1 MNLSEK
7 IMMLRKKEGWSQE
20 ELANHLQ
27 ISRQAVS
34 KWESGQSMPDTDK
47 IIQLSQLFHVTTD
60 YLLLDQENEGNIQ
73 TEIYLSLTQV
83 QEYLKIRKQSSL
95 KIAFATFLCVIS
107 PIPLIGFTTLCQY
120 QRFYMAENLAISIGL
135 SFLIICITIAVI
147 LFCLCAFKV
156 KKYDFLEKEDFSLE
170 NSVKEYAVKEKEAYQ
185 NHYHRYQ
192 ILGISLCILS
202 VLPIFIFLNYEFLE
216 SIAVCFLLLF
226 VSIGCF
232 FLVLAGTYQNA
243 LDKILQTGDYT
254 PEQKKK
260 NALKS
265 KISAIYWLVVTAIF
279 LYYTFGKNGNGQMQ
293 YSWIIWAI
301 AGVLFGVVMIII
313 DLIIQ
318 GLIILFVF
326 YLCYFMKMF
335 QQRKQ
340 GIQTDHMG
348 KGKQGIQKKI
358 EILMKTATILT
369 FIVEIISIYFNTTA
383 FPLIIRIIGMV
394 LGILGNIIF
403 IVSVLTMK
411 EAGAL
416 E

>member
-73 TEIYLSLTQV
+73 TGIYLSLTQV

-120 QRFYMAENLAISIGL
+120 QRFHMAENLAISIGL

-185 NHYHRYQ
+185 DHYHRYQ
-192 ILGISLCILS
+192 ILASNCR
-202 VLPIFIFLNYEFLE
+202 
-216 SIAVCFLLLF
+216 
-226 VSIGCF
+226 
-232 FLVLAGTYQNA
+232 GT
-243 LDKILQTGDYT
+243 
-254 PEQKKK
+254 
-260 NALKS
+260 S
-265 KISAIYWLVVTAIF
+265 
-279 LYYTFGKNGNGQMQ
+279 
-293 YSWIIWAI
+293 
-301 AGVLFGVVMIII
+301 
-313 DLIIQ
+313 
-318 GLIILFVF
+318 
-326 YLCYFMKMF
+326 
-335 QQRKQ
+335 R
-340 GIQTDHMG
+340 
-348 KGKQGIQKKI
+348 
-358 EILMKTATILT
+358 
-369 FIVEIISIYFNTTA
+369 
-383 FPLIIRIIGMV
+383 
-394 LGILGNIIF
+394 
-403 IVSVLTMK
+403 
-411 EAGAL
+411 
-416 E
+416 